1 MGTSALFFKKAC
13 YKSSSLQCKSRD
25 MRESGKEIKPKMTT
39 GERVHFS
46 VHPF

>member
-1 MGTSALFFKKAC
+1 
-13 YKSSSLQCKSRD
+13 

-46 VHPF
+46 VRPFQYKKESEIREDPVQQRR